1 MTQYELFM
9 YQSLEVMTYNADQ
22 KRIMNKYSEESFQKY
37 FNDVIDFKWTDFN
50 GDWITLMRKLS
61 EKDYYKHQ
69 NARNDLL

>member
-1 MTQYELFM
+1 
-9 YQSLEVMTYNADQ
+9 MTYNADQ